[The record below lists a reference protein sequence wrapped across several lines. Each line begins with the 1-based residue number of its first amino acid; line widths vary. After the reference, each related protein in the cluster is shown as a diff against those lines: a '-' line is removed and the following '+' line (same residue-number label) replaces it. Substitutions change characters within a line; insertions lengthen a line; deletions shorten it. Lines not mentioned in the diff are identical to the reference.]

1 MKLTKKNVESL
12 EPTGT
17 RYEVR
22 DDELIGFSIRVGAT
36 GEKSFYLTYRAG
48 KGRAA
53 PLKRLRIG
61 TFPSMTVEQTRQ
73 IVKQKLAQIAMGG
86 DPAQEVK
93 EGKNAPLFHEVIETF
108 LQEHVDAKL
117 KPATQHQYRTLTQ
130 NHLIPAF
137 KKMKMA
143 DITYRHV
150 AKLHHDLQNTPYF
163 ANRCAAVLSKFFDWC
178 EKTGYRDRGTNP
190 VRGLEKYREEKR
202 LKFMESSE
210 LEAIGE
216 GIAKLE
222 KQDAIDPTIAAA
234 LKVMLLTGA
243 RCSEI
248 LTLKWEY
255 FNESK
260 EKALLPN
267 SKTGA
272 KVLPIPPTA
281 WEVIS
286 ALPRV
291 NEYCFPGRWGRGHI
305 INVKDTWKRIC
316 KAGGISGWR
325 IHDLRH
331 AFASYA
337 ANSGKSLPIIGKIL
351 GHSQAS
357 TTSRYAHLAENP
369 VAQAAAETAEGLAQE
384 LNLGMSKIKQLHTNS
399 S

>member
-61 TFPSMTVEQTRQ
+61 TFPSMTVEQARQ

-150 AKLHHDLQNTPYF
+150 AKLHHDLQNTPYL

-272 KVLPIPPTA
+272 KILPIPPTA